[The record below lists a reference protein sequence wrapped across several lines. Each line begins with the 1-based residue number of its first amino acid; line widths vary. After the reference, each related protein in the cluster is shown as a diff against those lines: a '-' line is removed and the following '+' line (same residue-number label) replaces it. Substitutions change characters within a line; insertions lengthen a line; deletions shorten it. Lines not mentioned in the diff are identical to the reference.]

1 MTTSPNEKLTEPV
14 PPKAPE
20 VPQAQA
26 KPSPPPAAPAN
37 PPPAAGAAPQ
47 AALKAVPKPAPPAP
61 ETKKSDAAA
70 PQAALKAV
78 PKPVPEPVPPTPENK
93 TLDVARA
100 VMRSRHH
107 IAIGS
112 FLLIVVLPF
121 LVTTLYLYAR
131 AVDQYHS
138 KAAFSVHSEQMS
150 GVAGGLLG
158 AITQIGGGT
167 ASDPNVIYEYIR
179 SQKIVEDIDAQLDLR
194 AIYNKAPG
202 DFIFALGK
210 DATTEQLLAYWNKM
224 VTVSYE
230 SNGGIIHIQANAFTP
245 EDARAIAQAI
255 LAESNKLVNR
265 LSEQARADAIKFAS
279 LEHAEASD
287 NLAKVRARMA
297 EFRNRNHIVDP
308 SADVAGQMGLLNA
321 LQSELAGALVQRDML
336 RSYADESDQRM
347 TQANRRITAITDRIA
362 SERQNLGVGGD
373 GDALPE
379 IVASYEE
386 LRIDTEFANRAYVET
401 LAGLAAA
408 RAEAR
413 RQSRYLA
420 AHVEP
425 TLASTALY
433 PRRAMIAGL
442 TGLFLTLGWGV
453 FLLIYYNVRDNR

>member
-1 MTTSPNEKLTEPV
+1 MTTSPNEKPTEPV

-20 VPQAQA
+20 AAESQA
-26 KPSPPPAAPAN
+26 KPNAAPSAPAN
-37 PPPAAGAAPQ
+37 TPPAAAPQ
-47 AALKAVPKPAPPAP
+47 AALKAVPKPAPPA
-61 ETKKSDAAA
+61 SDGRKPDAPA

-78 PKPVPEPVPPTPENK
+78 PKPEPVPPAPESK
-93 TLDVARA
+93 KFDVARA
-100 VMRSRHH
+100 VMRSRHYM
-107 IAIGS
+107 AVGS

-121 LVTTLYLYAR
+121 LLTTLYLYAW
-131 AVDQYHS
+131 AADQYHS
-138 KAAFSVHSEQMS
+138 KAAFSVRSEHMS

-167 ASDPNVIYEYIR
+167 ASDPSVIYEYIR

-210 DATTEQLLAYWNKM
+210 DATTEQLLAYWNQM

-230 SNGGIIHIQANAFTP
+230 TNGGIIHVQANAFTP
-245 EDARAIAQAI
+245 QDAHAIAQAI

-336 RSYADESDQRM
+336 SSYADESDQRM
-347 TQANRRITAITDRIA
+347 TQANRRITAITERIA
-362 SERQNLGVGGD
+362 SERQNLGVSGD

-386 LRIDTEFANRAYVET
+386 LRVDTEFANRAYVET

-442 TGLFLTLGWGV
+442 TGLFLALGWGV
-453 FLLIYYNVRDNR
+453 FLLIYYKVRDNR